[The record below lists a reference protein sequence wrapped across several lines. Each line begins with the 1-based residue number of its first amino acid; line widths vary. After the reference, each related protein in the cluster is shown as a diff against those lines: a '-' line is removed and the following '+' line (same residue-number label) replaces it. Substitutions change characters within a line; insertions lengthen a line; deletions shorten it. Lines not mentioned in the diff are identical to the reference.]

1 MAWKK
6 SEIETKNYIIKNISE
21 WSKINPEFKKIST
34 KYKGGSDSKAKDLE
48 IWKNNKNIFNV
59 EIKEN
64 VFQIAPFVIIPNH
77 IKKKF
82 FLGDVKGKKN
92 IERTREINEYM
103 NENFDNYKKPTKKG
117 LILKCSDE
125 MMYKCIDGFLEY
137 RNDRYI
143 ACKINNNFKIIHY
156 KQFRN
161 FFPVR
166 AKYRNKQSGS
176 SNPAKKSFNI
186 LVKYVKDNFDSKDI
200 KFTKDE
206 KFLFKSQINNLFG
219 NKFLI
224 DGDKYFISKKKY
236 NDFYRITKTSK
247 TDSETVL
254 FEISMKN
261 QNKKDNINLFKKDL
275 IKND

>member
-6 SEIETKNYIIKNISE
+6 SEIKTKNYIIKKISE
-21 WSKINPEFKKIST
+21 WSKINSEFKKIST

-77 IKKKF
+77 AKKKF

-103 NENFDNYKKPTKKG
+103 NKNFDNYKKPTKKG

-125 MMYKCIDGFLEY
+125 KMYKCIDGFLEY
-137 RNDRYI
+137 RNDKYI
-143 ACKINNNFKIIHY
+143 ACKIDNTFKIIHY
-156 KQFRN
+156 KQFKN

-166 AKYRNKQSGS
+166 AKYRNKLSGS
-176 SNPAKKSFNI
+176 SNPSQKSKNK
-186 LVKYVKDNFDSKDI
+186 LEEYVKDNFYAKDV
-200 KFTKDE
+200 KFEDE
-206 KFLFKSQINNLFG
+206 KFLFKSSINNLFG
-219 NKFLI
+219 KKFVI
-224 DGDKYFISKKKY
+224 DSYKYFISKKKY
-236 NDFYRITKTSK
+236 KEFYRITKTSK

-254 FEISMKN
+254 FEISMKDK
-261 QNKKDNINLFKKDL
+261 NKKDNINLFKKDL
-275 IKND
+275 IEND